1 MQKETKELQA
11 NYKEIEENV
20 PMLSPEKNGHQS
32 AEKALE
38 VITRLFA
45 NHTIIKNRKLNFVEG
60 PETLPPPQFGGIP
73 VVFHAPRSSFMLF
86 WNFYFLIGVL
96 EQILFK
102 LLLLIAVIVR
112 SINLNVY
119 AKFLKTGNGKTIF
132 CFFFHCS
139 KKKKKFLL
147 IKYFF
152 KMGKKSLSSLRF
164 KIHR

>member
-1 MQKETKELQA
+1 MQSLFKKLRTSYRSTCKKRQKELQA

-45 NHTIIKNRKLNFVEG
+45 NHTIIKNRKLNFVIL
-60 PETLPPPQFGGIP
+60 PETLPYLNLAVYR

-112 SINLNVY
+112 SINP
-119 AKFLKTGNGKTIF
+119 
-132 CFFFHCS
+132 
-139 KKKKKFLL
+139 
-147 IKYFF
+147 
-152 KMGKKSLSSLRF
+152 
-164 KIHR
+164 